1 MASNLNLLTVFFFGN
16 ALILWQGHI
25 ASIYSKFLI
34 VRVIY
39 DTCWNL
45 LPVRSIDSC
54 ILIYA
59 DCAPQIK
66 TFGIDIGRWP
76 EQTKS
81 HFAFDVLRTF
91 NSFHR
96 YLVIHFFFAAPLHF
110 NEISNINFFF
120 FKQTRLI
127 SSHQMPAVCWCILL
141 LCIVRVQPIVC
152 WTAGPCT
159 VSKFIRNAPSIPHC
173 ES

>member
-1 MASNLNLLTVFFFGN
+1 MTGTYRVNLFKISDCWCYLWHLLESSSCPAYWLLHSNLCRLR
-16 ALILWQGHI
+16 I
-25 ASIYSKFLI
+25 ADKNIRY
-34 VRVIY
+34 
-39 DTCWNL
+39 
-45 LPVRSIDSC
+45 
-54 ILIYA
+54 
-59 DCAPQIK
+59 
-66 TFGIDIGRWP
+66 IDIGRWP